1 MSSKKSEP
9 EVTDV
14 EYSTVFGH
22 PDFDPYKDAPAIAV
36 PNFQVDKAPEV
47 IEVPT
52 ERAKSA
58 TTKEK

>member
-1 MSSKKSEP
+1 MSSKKNEP
-9 EVTDV
+9 EVPDI
-14 EYSTVFGH
+14 EFATVFAH
-22 PDFDPYKDAPAIAV
+22 PDFDQYADVPAIAV
-36 PNFQVDKAPEV
+36 PNFQVDRASEV